1 MTVNTL
7 PAVTDND
14 YAEIAVTENTE
25 DFLLNDEPIELM
37 TNAQA
42 AKVAASEMSLTLG
55 QTEAKGS
62 AVDVPVLDSSGSENS
77 GIVGNTSMTDS
88 SDDKRE
94 SPSLVS
100 HAVLALRPRKMHVK
114 LGFPSD
120 YFIYER
126 DDDFHR
132 WDKLFPAITRE
143 QVKQ

>member
-37 TNAQA
+37 TDAQA
-42 AKVAASEMSLTLG
+42 AKVAASEMSPTLG

-62 AVDVPVLDSSGSENS
+62 AVDVPVLDSSGSKNS

-88 SDDKRE
+88 SNAKRE
-94 SPSLVS
+94 SPSSVS
-100 HAVLALRPRKMHVK
+100 RAVPVWHPRKMRIK

-120 YFIYER
+120 YFIYKQ
-126 DDDFHR
+126 DDDFHC
-132 WDKLFPAITRE
+132 WDKLFLAITCE